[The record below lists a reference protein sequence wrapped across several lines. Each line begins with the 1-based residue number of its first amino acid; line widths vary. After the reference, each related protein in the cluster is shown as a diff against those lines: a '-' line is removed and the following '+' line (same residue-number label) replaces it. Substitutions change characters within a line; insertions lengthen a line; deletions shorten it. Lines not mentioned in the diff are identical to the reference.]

1 MSKPVIVSAV
11 RTAIARQGGALASL
25 PYYEYGAEVM
35 KEAVKR
41 ANLNKDEIDDVI
53 YGNCLSGGGNAARMT
68 LLEAE
73 FPVTVPGLTIDR
85 QCGSSINS
93 VALAADLIRA
103 GRGTIF
109 LAGGVESMSRTPHLL
124 ASASRP
130 YDRQPPG
137 FVKRQLSPEKIG
149 DPPMGITAEN
159 LADKYRITREEQ
171 DTYAAESQRRMAN
184 AVEEGFFD
192 EQIVPIKVKVGK
204 EVVLFDRDEHPR
216 PGTSKEK
223 LLKLRPVFKEGG
235 SVTAGNSSGVNDGAS
250 AVVVMSA
257 GEAEK
262 RGLDIMAYVVDSQV
276 AGVDPNIMGIGPVP
290 AVRKLLERNNLTIED
305 IDFVELNE
313 AFAVQVLACNFE
325 LNIPLEKLN
334 INGGAIAHGHPIA
347 ATGGMLVAKAVYEMK
362 RSGAKLSIVT
372 ACIGGGQGIALLL
385 ENKSGVLK

>member
-1 MSKPVIVSAV
+1 MMEEPVIVSAV
-11 RTAIARQGGALASL
+11 RTPIAKQGGALAAV

-41 ANLNKDEIDDVI
+41 AQLNTEEIDDVI
-53 YGNCLSGGGNAARMT
+53 LGNCLSGGGNAARMT
-68 LLEAE
+68 LLEAD

-109 LAGGVESMSRTPHLL
+109 LAGGVESMSRSPHLL
-124 ASASRP
+124 APSSRS

-137 FVKRQLSPEKIG
+137 FVKRQLSPAKIG

-159 LADKYRITREEQ
+159 LAEKYGISREEQ
-171 DTYAAESQRRMAN
+171 DLYAAESQRRMAK
-184 AVEEGFFD
+184 AMEEGFYD

-204 EVVLFDRDEHPR
+204 ETVLFDRDEHPR
-216 PGTSKEK
+216 SGTTKET
-223 LLKLRPVFKEGG
+223 LMKLRPVFKERG

-257 GEAEK
+257 KEAEK
-262 RGLDIMAYVVDSQV
+262 RGLEVMAYVVDSQV
-276 AGVDPNIMGIGPVP
+276 SGVDPNIMGIGPVP
-290 AVRKLLERNNLTIED
+290 AVRKLLERNNLTMED

-313 AFAVQVLACNFE
+313 AFAVQVLACNLE
-325 LNIPLEKLN
+325 LKIPHEKLN
-334 INGGAIAHGHPIA
+334 VNGGAIAHGHPIA

-362 RSGAKLSIVT
+362 RSGAKRSIVT

-385 ENKSGVLK
+385 QK

>member
-1 MSKPVIVSAV
+1 MAEPVIVSAV
-11 RTAIARQGGALASL
+11 RTAIAKQGGALAAV
-25 PYYEYGAEVM
+25 PYYEFGAEVM

-41 ANLNKDEIDDVI
+41 AQLNKEEIDDVI
-53 YGNCLSGGGNAARMT
+53 LGNCLSGGGNAARMT

-109 LAGGVESMSRTPHLL
+109 LAGGVESMSRSPHLL
-124 ASASRP
+124 APSSRP

-137 FVKRQLSPEKIG
+137 FVKRQLSPAKIG

-159 LADKYRITREEQ
+159 LAEKYGISREEQ
-171 DTYAAESQRRMAN
+171 DLYAAESQRRMAK
-184 AVEEGFFD
+184 AMEEGFYD

-204 EVVLFDRDEHPR
+204 ETVLFDRDEHPR
-216 PGTSKEK
+216 SGTTKEK
-223 LLKLRPVFKEGG
+223 LMKLRPAFKERG

-257 GEAEK
+257 EEAEK
-262 RGLDIMAYVVDSQV
+262 RGLEVMAYVVDSQV
-276 AGVDPNIMGIGPVP
+276 SGVDPNIMGIGPVP
-290 AVRKLLERNNLTIED
+290 AVRKLLERNNLTMED

-313 AFAVQVLACNFE
+313 AFAVQVLACNLE
-325 LNIPLEKLN
+325 LKIPHEKLN
-334 INGGAIAHGHPIA
+334 VNGGAIAHGHPIA

-362 RSGAKLSIVT
+362 RSGAKRSIVT

-385 ENKSGVLK
+385 QK